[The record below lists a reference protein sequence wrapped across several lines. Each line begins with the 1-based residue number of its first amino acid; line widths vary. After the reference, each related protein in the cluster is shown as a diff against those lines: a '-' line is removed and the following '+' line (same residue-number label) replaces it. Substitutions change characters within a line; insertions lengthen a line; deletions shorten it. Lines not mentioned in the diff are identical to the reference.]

1 LRFNATRIL
10 KISDLITIYFVWKSP
25 TFQDENHED
34 DCAQRAASQEV
45 CGL

>member
-1 LRFNATRIL
+1 L
-10 KISDLITIYFVWKSP
+10 KLYHLITIYLVYKLP